1 MNGKPA
7 INSLLPS
14 MSSPGTLLV
23 TGGAGYIGSH
33 TVRHLLEQG
42 EKIVVLDNLVFGHRE
57 ALPRDRVT
65 FVQGDMADGALL
77 ERLFAEHRPEAVL
90 HFAAFAFVGESVTDP
105 LKYYRNNLAAPLV
118 LLEAM
123 QRHGCRRFIFSSTC
137 ATYGNPVKVPMNED
151 HPQAP
156 VNPYGASKWMLERVL
171 RDCDH
176 AWGLKS
182 VFLRYFNASGSDP
195 SGEIGEDHDPET
207 HLIPRILMAATGEI
221 PEISVFGTDYPTPD
235 GTCIRDYIHVC
246 DLASAHAK
254 ALGYLRQGGGTT
266 PVNLGTGRGFSVKE
280 ILQTA
285 EDVTGRRIPVTYGP
299 RRAGDPPELI
309 CEPSRAKSLLGWE
322 AQFKDPRS
330 HIEHAWRWMT
340 GPGGGRYPR
349 S

>member
-1 MNGKPA
+1 MAEK
-7 INSLLPS
+7 
-14 MSSPGTLLV
+14 GTLLV

-33 TVRHLLEQG
+33 TVRHLLEMG
-42 EKIVVLDNLVFGHRE
+42 EKIVVLDNLVFGHPE
-57 ALPRDRVT
+57 ALPSDRVSL
-65 FVQGDMADGALL
+65 VEGDMSDAALL
-77 ERLFAEHRPEAVL
+77 DRLFAEHKPEAVL
-90 HFAAFAFVGESVTDP
+90 HFAAFAYVGESVTDP

-118 LLEAM
+118 LLETM

-137 ATYGNPVKVPMNED
+137 ATYGNPVKVPMNEE

-171 RDCDH
+171 KDCDH
-176 AWGLKS
+176 AWGLKA
-182 VFLRYFNASGSDP
+182 VFLRYFNASGCDP

-221 PEISVFGTDYPTPD
+221 PEISIFGTDYPTPD

-246 DLASAHAK
+246 DLAAAHAK
-254 ALGYLRQGGGTT
+254 ALDYLRQGGDTT

-280 ILQTA
+280 ILETA
-285 EDVTGRRIPVTYGP
+285 AAVTGRQIPISYGP
-299 RRAGDPPELI
+299 RREGDPPELI
-309 CEPSRAKSLLGWE
+309 CDPAKAKTVLGWE

-340 GPGGGRYPR
+340 GTRQGRYPR